1 MHCKRERE
9 RKRGREEKARK
20 ERRDKSVEYV
30 LREISTNSAYRCFL
44 ELD

>member
-20 ERRDKSVEYV
+20 EKRDKFVEYV
-30 LREISTNSAYRCFL
+30 LRDISTNFSVQML
-44 ELD
+44 LGT

>member
-30 LREISTNSAYRCFL
+30 LREIATNFSVQML
-44 ELD
+44 LGT